1 MKIDPVLFDTLDAL
15 ARDGWEEAEVF
26 AKKGR
31 SRTLHFSLSHPV
43 TSLRQEEGWAVRAG
57 DRRKSFFYAAQ
68 GSPNPNSQ
76 WPEADGR
83 GLRLATAKPIPQWTP
98 PSSLDAPLVGESEA
112 QALFEGLA
120 RELEQELPGARLL
133 AGHLDDGSSES
144 QLVSRREAVAIYRH
158 RVAALMVE
166 ATAPGSLQQRHG
178 AASQTLTMVAKDA
191 RQLNPK
197 AIARRLADRL
207 LIAQKGQAPH
217 RDRGEFLLAPDVF
230 VPLLSALMPL
240 WLGPRASER
249 ASAVADLAGRLGSRA
264 LTLIDDGR
272 LPGGILEAPTDG
284 EGQPTRRT
292 VIIEEGVYQQP
303 ILSWSQTASRPALA
317 SGCCHRP
324 SWRDLPV
331 QGPSHLYLQ
340 PDETTSVASLLTG
353 LSRGYYLLSCDG
365 APQIDFEKRRFRL
378 PVSGFA
384 IADGQ
389 PTGSISRAELTGTLP
404 ALLSGIQAKAR
415 DLTFFMASVGLIGS
429 PTIRLRG
436 LELRGHS

>member
-1 MKIDPVLFDTLDAL
+1 MKIDPILFDTLDAL
-15 ARDGWEEAEVF
+15 ARDGWDEAEVF
-26 AKKGR
+26 AKRGR
-31 SRTLHFSLSHPV
+31 SRTLHFSLSQPV

-57 DRRKSFFYAAQ
+57 DLRKSFFYAAH
-68 GSPNPNSQ
+68 GSPQPDTQ
-76 WPEADGR
+76 WPEADGK
-83 GLRLATAKPIPQWTP
+83 GLRLATAKPIPKWNQ

-120 RELEQELPGARLL
+120 RELAQELPGARLL
-133 AGHLDDGSSES
+133 GGHLDDGSSES
-144 QLVSRREAVAIYRH
+144 QLVSRRETVAIYRH
-158 RVAALMVE
+158 RVAALRVE
-166 ATAPGSLQQRHG
+166 ATAPGGGQQRHG
-178 AASQTLTMVAKDA
+178 GGSQTLTMVAKDA

-207 LIAQKGQAPH
+207 LIAPRGRAPH

-240 WLGPRASER
+240 WIGPQASGRAAEM
-249 ASAVADLAGRLGSRA
+249 ADLAGRLGSRA
-264 LTLIDDGR
+264 LTLVDDGR
-272 LPGGILEAPTDG
+272 LPGGILEAPADG

-292 VIIEEGVYQQP
+292 VIIEEGVYRQP
-303 ILSWSQTASRPALA
+303 VLSWWQASARPSLA

-340 PDETTSVASLLTG
+340 PDETTSVASLLTD
-353 LSRGYYLLSCDG
+353 LRRGYYLLSCDG
-365 APQIDFEKRRFRL
+365 EPQIDFAKRRFSL

-389 PTGSISRAELTGTLP
+389 PTGSISRAELAGSLP

-415 DLTFFMASVGLIGS
+415 DLTFFMARVGLIGS
-429 PTIRLRG
+429 PTLRVRG
-436 LELRGHS
+436 LELRGLS